1 MFTADG
7 ALYAAIIWAM
17 EGAET
22 DAGRDAAEAL
32 VLCLFYAHGE
42 DHGSGAPCLRSR
54 RAYLRPCSAL
64 KVGQLF
70 LSERKSSNPSQ
81 RRNGFVILSSAMV
94 EEGRQP

>member
-1 MFTADG
+1 VTQRRRLSSAYSTRTAKIT
-7 ALYAAIIWAM
+7 AA
-17 EGAET
+17 
-22 DAGRDAAEAL
+22 
-32 VLCLFYAHGE
+32 
-42 DHGSGAPCLRSR
+42 APCLRSR

-64 KVGQLF
+64 KVGQFF